1 MPHGVHRGI
10 CEEWGALRRPPPHH
24 RHCPQA
30 AHGYIEAVVNHDAV
44 AFGIA
49 DRVRPGLSEAIM
61 ARLLGA
67 SVPPNPQTGGPGL
80 RPFSLVITN
89 AAGLDDMEYPASSSW
104 LWQYGTWVNGGE
116 WATCE
121 GRMMLAYAAT
131 NRSAYALDSFRA
143 LMGFASE
150 SL

>member
-1 MPHGVHRGI
+1 M
-10 CEEWGALRRPPPHH
+10 
-24 RHCPQA
+24 
-30 AHGYIEAVVNHDAV
+30 NHDAV
-44 AFGIA
+44 AFGVA
-49 DRVRPGLSEAIM
+49 DRVRSGLSEAIM

-67 SVPPNPQTGGPGL
+67 SVPVNPQTGGPGL

-150 SL
+150 SWR